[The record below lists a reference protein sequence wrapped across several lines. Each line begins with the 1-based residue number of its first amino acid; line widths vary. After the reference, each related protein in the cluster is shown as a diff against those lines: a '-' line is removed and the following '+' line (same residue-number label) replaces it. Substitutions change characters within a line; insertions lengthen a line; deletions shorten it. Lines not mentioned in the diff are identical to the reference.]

1 VPRGG
6 KREGAGRPAGLPS
19 VKTKRRIEAVEKAL
33 ADGIDPLNVMLDNMR
48 HFHKLALSAEGVLS
62 ELSAEAVKNMKPEEQ
77 FKHVIA
83 DVKKA
88 AGFREASQNCARD
101 AAPYCHS
108 KLSTIEHSGKDG
120 GPIAFERIER
130 VIVEH
135 TPLATTRP
143 RRQN

>member
-62 ELSAEAVKNMKPEEQ
+62 ELFAEAVKNMNRKSSSLLVGGCKPAVSDHIRRKNGCE
-77 FKHVIA
+77 FPGLRH
-83 DVKKA
+83 
-88 AGFREASQNCARD
+88 GSPF
-101 AAPYCHS
+101 
-108 KLSTIEHSGKDG
+108 T
-120 GPIAFERIER
+120 
-130 VIVEH
+130 
-135 TPLATTRP
+135 
-143 RRQN
+143 RRQTSTTDRSRAWTNKVL